1 MTDTKMFSRDE
12 LAQKYSVKR
21 ETIIQWEK
29 AGKLKPI
36 RLSAHT
42 VRFFQADVEAF
53 ETAQKAAQ

>member
-1 MTDTKMFSRDE
+1 MFSRDE